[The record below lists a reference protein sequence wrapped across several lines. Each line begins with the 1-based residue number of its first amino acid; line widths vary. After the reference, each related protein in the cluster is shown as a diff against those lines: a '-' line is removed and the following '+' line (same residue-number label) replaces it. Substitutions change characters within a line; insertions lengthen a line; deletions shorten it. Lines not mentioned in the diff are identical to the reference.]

1 MITGI
6 KYFDHNVFYTR
17 LKKHY
22 CPVCRVKLERMKKSK
37 VVNAKSPEAK
47 NFDFN
52 LGNSFLAGNVKFIW
66 TEFQCSTRKRTFSIR
81 EMQQIEKQGK
91 KR

>member
-1 MITGI
+1 MVTGI
-6 KYFDHNVFYTR
+6 KYFNHDVFYTT

-22 CPVCRVKLERMKKSK
+22 CPKCRTKLERVKKSK

-66 TEFQCSTRKRTFSIR
+66 TEFQCPTCKRTFSIR
-81 EMQQIEKQGK
+81 EMKQIEKLGK